1 MMKLIRDKIPEIMEK
16 SGVVCNYAA
25 IQNDELYQTL
35 LRQKFVEEVNEFLA
49 SGTLEELA
57 DVQTV
62 LNALVAAKK
71 MNLKE
76 SMLTNSQNVG
86 DLTKNTLVSSMMNL
100 NKSLYRY
107 I

>member
-71 MNLKE
+71 DEFERIYADKLVERGGFDKKYIGFFNDE
-76 SMLTNSQNVG
+76 S
-86 DLTKNTLVSSMMNL
+86 K
-100 NKSLYRY
+100 
-107 I
+107 